1 MHSFLKHQLK
11 EVTSF
16 QTLGDSDKHQRVISV
31 FAADPTTHDKLGV
44 TTNSTG
50 VNTYTHMQIK
60 LQHPVKKLFSSG
72 SASNF
77 LSLTKYRIQWE
88 PQKRQDNNKLH
99 KTTSSV
105 QWVLLTQHPPFSVR
119 NKTIYHSLSLPQTER
134 FAQGQ
139 ITVQGIVKT

>member
-77 LSLTKYRIQWE
+77 LSLAKYRIQWE

-119 NKTIYHSLSLPQTER
+119 NKTIYHSPFSPSN
-134 FAQGQ
+134 
-139 ITVQGIVKT
+139 